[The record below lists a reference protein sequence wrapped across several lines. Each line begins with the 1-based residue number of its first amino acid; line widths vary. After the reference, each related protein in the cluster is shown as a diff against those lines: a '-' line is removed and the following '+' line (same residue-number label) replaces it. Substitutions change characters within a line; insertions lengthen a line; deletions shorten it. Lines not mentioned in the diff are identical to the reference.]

1 MFRKLSAFDFLSLKI
16 STNILLLFFAFLFL
30 TILYY
35 FCGFVNFLISF
46 SVSPVIS
53 IISFIFMLSIF
64 MFNNASKKTIKN
76 ISFPFLEKNALN
88 IMSFFRLYFLFSFV
102 ALFDLFA
109 FFFCSNIFLLY
120 YIIFFDSFATFFLRY
135 YFLILDGFELIS
147 FESNC
152 KNFNLFEKIFVYL
165 LYGGNGLMSRKIVRQ
180 ILTKSTR

>member
-1 MFRKLSAFDFLSLKI
+1 
-16 STNILLLFFAFLFL
+16 
-30 TILYY
+30 
-35 FCGFVNFLISF
+35 
-46 SVSPVIS
+46 
-53 IISFIFMLSIF
+53 MLSIF
-64 MFNNASKKTIKN
+64 MFNNASKKSIKN
-76 ISFPFLEKNALN
+76 ILFPFLEKNALN

-109 FFFCSNIFLLY
+109 FFFAQIFSSFIISSFLILLQH
-120 YIIFFDSFATFFLRY
+120 FFPRY